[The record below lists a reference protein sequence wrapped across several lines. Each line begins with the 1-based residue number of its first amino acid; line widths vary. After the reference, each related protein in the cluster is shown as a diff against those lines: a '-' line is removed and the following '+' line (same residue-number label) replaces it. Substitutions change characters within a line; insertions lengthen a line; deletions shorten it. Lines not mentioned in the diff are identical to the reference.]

1 MRQGRIG
8 KANYPKGN
16 DLRGTGPLGE
26 ASVMTPQVNAAASD
40 ANKKDAVLIV
50 DDEAPLL
57 DMYKTLLAPH
67 FEVTAASSVKEAEFA
82 LHKKSFRV
90 VVADHLMPGGNGL
103 SLLVRVREEHPETA
117 RILVTGFMKPE
128 MLLRAVNE
136 AAVFRYLVKPVE
148 LREFIAVVR
157 DAAKSVNPEAA

>member
-1 MRQGRIG
+1 M
-8 KANYPKGN
+8 
-16 DLRGTGPLGE
+16 
-26 ASVMTPQVNAAASD
+26 SQVNPAGAEVTQ
-40 ANKKDAVLIV
+40 KDAVLIV

-57 DMYKTLLAPH
+57 EMYRAILSDY
-67 FEVTAASSVKEAEFA
+67 FEVTTATTVKEAEFA

-103 SLLVRVREEHPETA
+103 SFLVRVREEHPESA
-117 RILVTGFMKPE
+117 RVLVTGYMKPE

-148 LREFIAVVR
+148 VREFISVVR
-157 DAAKSVNPEAA
+157 DAAKSAGAAAV

>member
-1 MRQGRIG
+1 M
-8 KANYPKGN
+8 
-16 DLRGTGPLGE
+16 
-26 ASVMTPQVNAAASD
+26 SQVNSAGAGVTQ
-40 ANKKDAVLIV
+40 KDAVLIV

-57 DMYKTLLAPH
+57 EMYRAILSDH
-67 FEVTAASSVKEAEFA
+67 FDVTTVSTVKEAEFA

-103 SLLVRVREEHPETA
+103 SFLVRVREEHPESA
-117 RILVTGFMKPE
+117 RILVTGYMKPE

-148 LREFIAVVR
+148 VRELISVVR
-157 DAAKSVNPEAA
+157 DAAKSGGAAPA

>member
-1 MRQGRIG
+1 M
-8 KANYPKGN
+8 
-16 DLRGTGPLGE
+16 
-26 ASVMTPQVNAAASD
+26 SQVNSAGARITQ
-40 ANKKDAVLIV
+40 KDAVLIV

-57 DMYKTLLAPH
+57 EMYREILSDH
-67 FEVTAASSVKEAEFA
+67 FEVTTATTVKEAEFV

-103 SLLVRVREEHPETA
+103 SFLVRVREEHPEAA
-117 RILVTGFMKPE
+117 RILVTGYMKPE

-148 LREFIAVVR
+148 VRELVSVVR
-157 DAAKSVNPEAA
+157 DAAKSAGAAAA